1 MVTLTINVPIWLFMN
16 KKQKQICPLL
26 LYSATPQCD
35 SRFFQAMYP
44 QHSCLLWSFSAEI
57 LPGLQRSWSIVLKTT
72 DKWTPDIHRGRRDL
86 AVRDIP
92 AVWLVMCAKPGKL
105 LASLASPP
113 LVSSWWMAV
122 VFAATAPVV
131 TMGTARSKVPL
142 LVPTGARTWPGGF
155 PQTAC
160 G

>member
-1 MVTLTINVPIWLFMN
+1 MVNFDRKRPNMALYEQETKNGSALSCSTAPRLSVTAGFSRQCIRNTAVFYG
-16 KKQKQICPLL
+16 PLV
-26 LYSATPQCD
+26 
-35 SRFFQAMYP
+35 
-44 QHSCLLWSFSAEI
+44 
-57 LPGLQRSWSIVLKTT
+57 QRSSLAYRDPDLLFPKTT

-131 TMGTARSKVPL
+131 TMGTARSKVLL
-142 LVPTGARTWPGGF
+142 LVPTGVRTWPGGF
-155 PQTAC
+155 P
-160 G
+160 